1 MNSHAMQNFD
11 KTWIEA
17 WYEEMTIYVI
27 CTDQNDMW
35 LTSFAILKFRTR
47 NVRGTVIVLFG
58 KDSKED
64 RTKDKISMY

>member
-27 CTDQNDMW
+27 CTDQNDCDW
-35 LTSFAILKFRTR
+35 LPLPSWNLEPEM
-47 NVRGTVIVLFG
+47 LEEL
-58 KDSKED
+58 S
-64 RTKDKISMY
+64 